1 MSEKNHE
8 KENDVC
14 SYLFN
19 GKCVCNTW
27 LFFHCNHECL
37 RRGFRRDDEFLK
49 ELLAG
54 DNAHRVISKEQL
66 ESDKKEREAK
76 GVYV

>member
-1 MSEKNHE
+1 M
-8 KENDVC
+8 
-14 SYLFN
+14 
-19 GKCVCNTW
+19 
-27 LFFHCNHECL
+27 
-37 RRGFRRDDEFLK
+37 RDDELLK

-54 DNAHRVISKEQL
+54 DNVHRVISKEQL